1 MSSKTTDSVFSDH
14 SFQHRLE
21 QSSVSLNSS
30 NLFGA
35 LHSCLTDQDSML
47 GKCTCKNSTVVN
59 ATITT
64 QGLWPTSPTDPQTD
78 KAVQALS
85 AGRRT
90 VSLSQQ
96 YCLLES
102 STHVESVQTQVRFVD
117 NIFDFQNI
125 DAEIPTENVV
135 FRKRHF
141 GRLFGLVV
149 FTGITPKMSACLDV
163 LGRSPS
169 CTQNLYPKEDGCPN
183 CRCIRRM
190 AVRTLIGSAIQ
201 ERLRSASSTRVPGN
215 GMASRRSFSRST
227 TLLKSS
233 SRGTGIVSFP
243 GSSSVELLSSRIS
256 AAAPA
261 CDAICHHFNKN
272 WQERVTVNGISNI
285 QNSKRSKRPLA
296 MASPVQHALYD
307 S

>member
-1 MSSKTTDSVFSDH
+1 MFSDH

-85 AGRRT
+85 ARRRT

-96 YCLLES
+96 YYLLES
-102 STHVESVQTQVRFVD
+102 RTQVENVQAQVRFIGD
-117 NIFDFQNI
+117 IFDFQNI

-141 GRLFGLVV
+141 GRLMFGLVL
-149 FTGITPKMSACLDV
+149 FTSITPKMSACLNV
-163 LGRSPS
+163 LGRSSS
-169 CTQNLYPKEDGCPN
+169 CTQDLY
-183 CRCIRRM
+183 
-190 AVRTLIGSAIQ
+190 
-201 ERLRSASSTRVPGN
+201 
-215 GMASRRSFSRST
+215 
-227 TLLKSS
+227 
-233 SRGTGIVSFP
+233 
-243 GSSSVELLSSRIS
+243 
-256 AAAPA
+256 
-261 CDAICHHFNKN
+261 
-272 WQERVTVNGISNI
+272 
-285 QNSKRSKRPLA
+285 QNR
-296 MASPVQHALYD
+296 
-307 S
+307 